1 MGQQVKSWCRQ
12 HERLLIFISF
22 LLLSG
27 LSLYFVYFQENFLR
41 ASDFRFHQNRVEG
54 LASAIK
60 NNDWFPKINYF
71 SWEAMAM
78 PLVCFIQMRI
88 FIYLRF
94 CVFWGFPLSLVWR
107 FLFLR

>member
-41 ASDFRFHQNRVEG
+41 ASDSAFIKIG
-54 LASAIK
+54 WKASH
-60 NNDWFPKINYF
+60 
-71 SWEAMAM
+71 
-78 PLVCFIQMRI
+78 
-88 FIYLRF
+88 
-94 CVFWGFPLSLVWR
+94 
-107 FLFLR
+107 

>member
-41 ASDFRFHQNRVEG
+41 APYGE
-54 LASAIK
+54 IK
-60 NNDWFPKINYF
+60 LPII
-71 SWEAMAM
+71 
-78 PLVCFIQMRI
+78 L
-88 FIYLRF
+88 
-94 CVFWGFPLSLVWR
+94 
-107 FLFLR
+107 